1 VVRFLLS
8 DVAMWGILKYF
19 LNHQVALTPTKKKD
33 QVTYNKL
40 GTSQV

>member
-8 DVAMWGILKYF
+8 DVAMWGILNYF
-19 LNHQVALTPTKKKD
+19 LNHQVALTPTKEKD

-40 GTSQV
+40 TSQV